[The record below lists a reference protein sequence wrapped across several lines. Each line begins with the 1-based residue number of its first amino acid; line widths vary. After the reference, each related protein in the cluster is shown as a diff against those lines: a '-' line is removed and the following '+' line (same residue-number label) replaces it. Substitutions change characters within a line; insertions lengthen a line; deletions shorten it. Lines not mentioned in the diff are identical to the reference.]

1 MKLNVRRVLAFLLLI
16 AFSVGFG
23 FAFDAVATTVEKSKY
38 PRPEALLAKVQA
50 TCATYGLPEAVVFA
64 TIQNGSDFASNA
76 LSEDGRIGL
85 MQLTPER
92 FNTIRTEL
100 QGLSPA
106 EAGLLYDPDTNLA
119 GGCAYLTHL
128 YEHYGVWNLVYAAYY
143 AGDEVVDA
151 WLSDSSLTDENG
163 VLHTLPDEQ
172 AAAYVKQM
180 ERAVEYYTKLYYE
193 S

>member
-1 MKLNVRRVLAFLLLI
+1 MKLNARRVIAFFLLI
-16 AFSVGFG
+16 ALSAGFG
-23 FAFDAVATTVEKSKY
+23 FAFDAVATAVEKSKY
-38 PRPEALLAKVQA
+38 PRPEAIFEKVQA
-50 TCATYGLPEAVVFA
+50 ACATYGLPEAVVFA
-64 TIQNGSDFASNA
+64 TMRSGSDFASNA

-100 QGLSPA
+100 QGLPPA
-106 EAGLLYDPDTNLA
+106 EAGLLYDPDTNLT

-128 YEHYGVWNLVYAAYY
+128 YEHYGVWELVYAAYY
-143 AGDEVVDA
+143 TGAETVDA
-151 WLSDSSLTDENG
+151 WLTDPSLIDENG
-163 VLHTLPDEQ
+163 VLHTLPDGKT
-172 AAAYVKQM
+172 AAYVKQM